1 MSGVLIVD
9 NNPVIRQLL
18 RKTVELETPFEVAG
32 EAANG
37 EEAIERAI
45 ELVPDLVL
53 LDLVMPVLNGLDA
66 APKIRAALPTTNII
80 LFTFRGDQVSR
91 LSANCGID
99 LVLSKSEGLA
109 RLHQYITE
117 MLNRAAEPGRPE
129 PLRNAGSIATPSSGH
144 PDDVVT
150 HR

>member
-66 APKIRAALPTTNII
+66 APKIPAPPPSTPSLLFPFGGNQVPSPAAKH
-80 LFTFRGDQVSR
+80 V
-91 LSANCGID
+91 ID
-99 LVLSKSEGLA
+99 LVLRKG
-109 RLHQYITE
+109 
-117 MLNRAAEPGRPE
+117 
-129 PLRNAGSIATPSSGH
+129 
-144 PDDVVT
+144 
-150 HR
+150 